1 MEQVMVKRLVGCQDS
16 SHLIVVG
23 RMDVLVNAVARE
35 LHLPRKGREG
45 SGIFSRTSGR
55 WRGEGVRCIIGT
67 HLPGRDRTLI
77 SVHNPRLTL
86 TQMFAFSQSAPSCLP
101 TRPGGVLSR
110 SEVWKRCTVDRGTL
124 LAWGA
129 SFTREAA

>member
-1 MEQVMVKRLVGCQDS
+1 MVKRLVGCQDS

-77 SVHNPRLTL
+77 DLPCSSHPLPSRYLWELT
-86 TQMFAFSQSAPSCLP
+86 TSRVATMP
-101 TRPGGVLSR
+101 LSR
-110 SEVWKRCTVDRGTL
+110 AVLEPGYAAAIHGSQQPTVKFL
-124 LAWGA
+124 EMWGID
-129 SFTREAA
+129 

>member
-16 SHLIVVG
+16 SHLIVIG

-77 SVHNPRLTL
+77 SAHNPHLTL
-86 TQMFAFSQSAPSCLP
+86 TQKCLP
-101 TRPGGVLSR
+101 FLSQCPAVSQQGQGGP
-110 SEVWKRCTVDRGTL
+110 EQ
-124 LAWGA
+124 
-129 SFTREAA
+129 E